1 MKYILLFS
9 LLLLPTPSLA
19 MSCDDVKEVFAVVKE
34 DPNLSSKEK
43 TLIAMGLFA
52 KYGNSCISRDAN
64 D

>member
-9 LLLLPTPSLA
+9 LLLFPTPSLA
-19 MSCDDVKEVFAVVKE
+19 MSCDEVKEVFAVVRE

-43 TLIAMGLFA
+43 ALIAMGLFA
-52 KYGNSCISRDAN
+52 KYGNSCVSRDAN

>member
-9 LLLLPTPSLA
+9 LLLFPTTSFA
-19 MSCDDVKEVFAVVKE
+19 MSCESVKEVFDVVRE

-43 TLIAMGLFA
+43 SLIVMGLA
-52 KYGNSCISRDAN
+52 VKYGNSCVSRDAN

>member
-9 LLLLPTPSLA
+9 LLLFPTSSLA
-19 MSCDDVKEVFAVVKE
+19 MSCENVKEVFDVVRE

-43 TLIAMGLFA
+43 TIIVMGLA
-52 KYGNSCISRDAN
+52 VKYGTSCVSRDAN

>member
-1 MKYILLFS
+1 
-9 LLLLPTPSLA
+9 

>member
-1 MKYILLFS
+1 MKYFLLLS

-19 MSCDDVKEVFAVVKE
+19 MSCDSVKEVFVVVKE

-43 TLIAMGLFA
+43 TLITMGLIA
-52 KYGNSCISRDAN
+52 KYGTSCILGDAN